1 VSKKFILAPSILAAD
16 FSKLGDQI
24 NIVENAGADWLH
36 VDIMDGHFVPNMSMG
51 RKALEASK
59 RITQLPTDVHLMVE
73 NPENFIEWYAESG
86 ADHLTIHIEAT
97 PNIYRA
103 LQRIRELG
111 CKVGITLNP
120 GTPAAALESV
130 LHLVDQVLVMT
141 VNPGFGAQ
149 KFLPATLPKIREIR
163 HKLDQVNP
171 EALIQVDGGISPET
185 IHQVIEAGAQVF
197 VAGTAIFKH
206 PDGPAAG
213 IAALKA
219 CFPN

>member
-103 LQRIRELG
+103 LQHIRELG